1 MSLTSEAAVAISY
14 TWGEFDRRK
23 VTMGYYAGG
32 GRVELAMGEEW
43 DTLEL
48 KVQLSEICPEKQA
61 CWLDQLCTPQ
71 EEEKLRITLARI
83 LIIYR
88 TLGVIVMMPGRPCQ
102 YLPRIAAEASEA
114 LKMNDWT
121 AAWNVVKELSK
132 CLGSMGLCS
141 YFDRV
146 WTRQEVLYSR
156 RIRLVW
162 TGQEESPCAKSEGE
176 ITTLVGYAGLLRE
189 KLEPKDKVFLYL
201 DLANRKFF
209 NTIAQLLGF
218 YSGWFSNE
226 TYDGPANNE
235 VIIRFLSGESLENP
249 HPVSHGM
256 SVDDQVERFVH
267 RMAFLGT
274 SARTATKVDCPGYE
288 IPEDYKTLGI
298 GRLLENAI
306 RQFEKL
312 HGKSIN
318 VCAPAGLFEYS
329 CSERAL

>member
-1 MSLTSEAAVAISY
+1 M
-14 TWGEFDRRK
+14 R
-23 VTMGYYAGG
+23 YYAGG

-71 EEEKLRITLARI
+71 EEEKLRLTLARI
-83 LIIYR
+83 LNIYR

-162 TGQEESPCAKSEGE
+162 T
-176 ITTLVGYAGLLRE
+176 R
-189 KLEPKDKVFLYL
+189 
-201 DLANRKFF
+201 
-209 NTIAQLLGF
+209 
-218 YSGWFSNE
+218 
-226 TYDGPANNE
+226 
-235 VIIRFLSGESLENP
+235 
-249 HPVSHGM
+249 
-256 SVDDQVERFVH
+256 
-267 RMAFLGT
+267 
-274 SARTATKVDCPGYE
+274 
-288 IPEDYKTLGI
+288 
-298 GRLLENAI
+298 
-306 RQFEKL
+306 
-312 HGKSIN
+312 
-318 VCAPAGLFEYS
+318 
-329 CSERAL
+329 